1 MLIRSMLGPRQTERI
16 EAGEDVDFS
25 YTLPD
30 GRRQRVNVYRERG
43 RLAAAIRLL
52 NDAVPT
58 LEELSLPAHPGQAR
72 AAFPRPHSGD
82 GADRERQIHHPRGDA
97 PLHQ

>member
-1 MLIRSMLGPRQTERI
+1 M
-16 EAGEDVDFS
+16 DFS

-58 LEELSLPAHPGQAR
+58 LEELSLPPILGRLALLSRGLILVT
-72 AAFPRPHSGD
+72 